1 MSNLIRWRDDHH
13 MLPLVLAASFV
24 LVVAIGAAVIWSR
37 DVAIPADERIASLSA
52 VQAPFEQVKVGQ
64 TSQSELTGLGLD
76 ANHYKTQTLSGLG
89 VQEYFMPRT
98 TTEFDQMDPA
108 LRSCFENVDRC
119 RAVVFPLAPGNG
131 GFMSANAAP
140 REKGRM
146 VFLLRNGKVAYK
158 SIDGV

>member
-1 MSNLIRWRDDHH
+1 

-24 LVVAIGAAVIWSR
+24 LVVAIGAAVLWSR
-37 DVAIPADERIASLSA
+37 DVVIPANERIASLSA
-52 VQAPFEQVKVGQ
+52 VQAPFEQVKIGQ
-64 TSQSELTGLGLD
+64 TSQPELVKLGLD

-98 TTEFDQMDPA
+98 TTEFDQMDPV

-119 RAVVFPLAPGNG
+119 RAVVFPLAPGS

-140 REKGRM
+140 RVKGRM